1 MLMQSEIEQKLQSA
15 FEPQQAEVLL
25 EVISL
30 SYNNLVKVSDF
41 TELKAI
47 VQELAESQ
55 KAMGIAQDKTSGQI
69 ENLTAAQNKNSS
81 QIENLTAA
89 QNKNSSQI
97 ENLTAAQN
105 KNSSQIEN
113 LTAAQNKN
121 SSQIENLTAAQNKNS
136 SQIENLTAAQN
147 KNSSQIENLTAAQ
160 NKNSSQIENLTAAQ
174 NKNSSQIENLTAA
187 IKELAI
193 AQQRTEKQVAKL
205 TSATSDIRSE
215 IGGMSRSMSYALEN
229 EAYRAL
235 PAFLLDKH
243 GIEVTERLIRAP
255 VNNEEINF
263 FGRAVRDGKPVLIV
277 GESKQRLD
285 ERRSSKREEDRIFS
299 QLETKANIVRAAH
312 PDEEIALLLITHYA
326 RPEFLRTAAERGIIV
341 VQSFEW

>member
-1 MLMQSEIEQKLQSA
+1 MLVQTEIAQKLQSA

-47 VQELAESQ
+47 VRDLAESQ
-55 KAMGIAQDKTSGQI
+55 KSMGESQKSMGESLEALGIAQERTSTQL
-69 ENLTAAQNKNSS
+69 EEMT
-81 QIENLTAA
+81 TV
-89 QNKNSSQI
+89 
-97 ENLTAAQN
+97 
-105 KNSSQIEN
+105 
-113 LTAAQNKN
+113 
-121 SSQIENLTAAQNKNS
+121 
-136 SQIENLTAAQN
+136 
-147 KNSSQIENLTAAQ
+147 
-160 NKNSSQIENLTAAQ
+160 
-174 NKNSSQIENLTAA
+174 
-187 IKELAI
+187 IKELAL
-193 AQQRTEKQVAKL
+193 AQERTEKQVEKL

-235 PAFLLDKH
+235 PAFLLVKH

-255 VNNEEINF
+255 INNEEINF

-285 ERRSSKREEDRIFS
+285 ERRSSKREENRIFS

>member
-1 MLMQSEIEQKLQSA
+1 MLVQTEIAQKLQSA

-47 VQELAESQ
+47 VRDLAESQ
-55 KAMGIAQDKTSGQI
+55 KSMGESLEALGIAQERTSNQL
-69 ENLTAAQNKNSS
+69 EEMTAVV
-81 QIENLTAA
+81 
-89 QNKNSSQI
+89 
-97 ENLTAAQN
+97 
-105 KNSSQIEN
+105 
-113 LTAAQNKN
+113 
-121 SSQIENLTAAQNKNS
+121 
-136 SQIENLTAAQN
+136 
-147 KNSSQIENLTAAQ
+147 
-160 NKNSSQIENLTAAQ
+160 
-174 NKNSSQIENLTAA
+174 
-187 IKELAI
+187 KELAL
-193 AQQRTEKQVAKL
+193 AQQRTEKQVENL

-255 VNNEEINF
+255 INNEEINF

-285 ERRSSKREEDRIFS
+285 ERRSSKREENRIFS

-326 RPEFLRTAAERGIIV
+326 RPEFFRTAAERGVIV

>member
-1 MLMQSEIEQKLQSA
+1 MLVQTEIAQKLQSA

-41 TELKAI
+41 AELKAI

-55 KAMGIAQDKTSGQI
+55 KAMGIAQDKTSGHI
-69 ENLTAAQNKNSS
+69 RDLAAAQDKNSS

-89 QNKNSSQI
+89 QDKNSSQI
-97 ENLTAAQN
+97 ENLTAAQD

-113 LTAAQNKN
+113 LTAAQDKN
-121 SSQIENLTAAQNKNS
+121 SSQIENLTAAQDKNS
-136 SQIENLTAAQN
+136 SQIENLTAAQD

-160 NKNSSQIENLTAAQ
+160 DKNSSQIENLTAAQ
-174 NKNSSQIENLTAA
+174 DKNSSQIENLTAAQDKNSSQIENLTAA

-205 TSATSDIRSE
+205 TSTTSDIRSE

-285 ERRSSKREEDRIFS
+285 ERRRSKREEDRIFS
-299 QLETKANIVRAAH
+299 QLETKANIVRA
-312 PDEEIALLLITHYA
+312 
-326 RPEFLRTAAERGIIV
+326 RPSR
-341 VQSFEW
+341 

>member
-55 KAMGIAQDKTSGQI
+55 KAMGIAQDKTSG
-69 ENLTAAQNKNSS
+69 
-81 QIENLTAA
+81 
-89 QNKNSSQI
+89 
-97 ENLTAAQN
+97 
-105 KNSSQIEN
+105 
-113 LTAAQNKN
+113 
-121 SSQIENLTAAQNKNS
+121 
-136 SQIENLTAAQN
+136 QIENLTAAQN

>member
-1 MLMQSEIEQKLQSA
+1 MLVQTEIAQKLQSA

-41 TELKAI
+41 AELKAI

-55 KAMGIAQDKTSGQI
+55 KAMGIAQDKTSGHI
-69 ENLTAAQNKNSS
+69 RDLAAAQDKNSS

-89 QNKNSSQI
+89 QDKNSSQI
-97 ENLTAAQN
+97 EEMTAAQD
-105 KNSSQIEN
+105 KNSSQIE
-113 LTAAQNKN
+113 
-121 SSQIENLTAAQNKNS
+121 EM
-136 SQIENLTAAQN
+136 
-147 KNSSQIENLTAAQ
+147 
-160 NKNSSQIENLTAAQ
+160 
-174 NKNSSQIENLTAA
+174 TAA

-285 ERRSSKREEDRIFS
+285 ERRSSKREEDKIFS
-299 QLETKANIVRAAH
+299 QLDAKANIVRAAH